1 MQHTVRP
8 QGPFVS
14 PHRRRDVHF
23 TARVAPPLRRCGRA
37 RPPKQRARR
46 PVAAAPPCCG
56 RGRPPGGG
64 AAMHPCHR
72 PLYIETRET
81 PKKLHP
87 FCIFSKTFSCR
98 GEMRMKSKR
107 KRTAA
112 CRDDW
117 AKADRN
123 RAAVRREG
131 WERAGR
137 KRATPRTEAGQEW
150 VLGPCTPE
158 RGGGPAPAPAR
169 SGFLPVDTLSPR
181 PPCSF
186 SPAKRAPRNESATA

>member
-1 MQHTVRP
+1 MQSPPSDDLPWICSIPPAGAVCFTTQAAGCSLPVLREWRPPSAGAGVRAP
-8 QGPFVS
+8 PNSAQARCGGSPLLRQGP
-14 PHRRRDVHF
+14 PAGH
-23 TARVAPPLRRCGRA
+23 
-37 RPPKQRARR
+37 
-46 PVAAAPPCCG
+46 
-56 RGRPPGGG
+56 GGTI
-64 AAMHPCHR
+64 MHPCHS
-72 PLYIETRET
+72 PPIYIDTRNAQ
-81 PKKLHP
+81 KLHP

-137 KRATPRTEAGQEW
+137 KRATPRTEAGQE
-150 VLGPCTPE
+150 
-158 RGGGPAPAPAR
+158 R
-169 SGFLPVDTLSPR
+169 TLSS
-181 PPCSF
+181 C
-186 SPAKRAPRNESATA
+186 TQ